1 MRPRICP
8 TAPVATNV
16 YTPNEENGWL
26 CWCCTASA
34 AFSWRQARAEDY
46 SETLAF
52 VRLLNALLRASAGGA
67 PLPDG
72 AAAAFAQFAGHVR
85 EDVLGQLNQRG
96 YKCGVNSPLTTTQTP
111 RASRRAG
118 IRDSSPAEAD
128 SRHQHI
134 TTRWQRR

>member
-1 MRPRICP
+1 MDHLVCKDPNTSAERPE
-8 TAPVATNV
+8 TLKPVNV
-16 YTPNEENGWL
+16 H
-26 CWCCTASA
+26 AQS
-34 AFSWRQARAEDY
+34 RAEDY

-96 YKCGVNSPLTTTQTP
+96 YKCV
-111 RASRRAG
+111 
-118 IRDSSPAEAD
+118 
-128 SRHQHI
+128 
-134 TTRWQRR
+134 